1 MVQKINKAKGLPQT
15 SFTQGEISPALYGRL
30 DFDGY
35 YRGLKT
41 CRNMIVSK
49 YGSVDNRPG
58 THFVGEINDSNYLAR
73 LIPFQFNAEQQY
85 VLELGNYSLRIIIDG
100 AYVMDNGVPYLVTTP
115 WPSSDISIL
124 KFTQSADIITIEHP
138 DYPPYQIKRYGVTD
152 WRIELYANVNGPF
165 RDINS
170 DETIFVYASAAIG
183 SATVTASANIFKP
196 DMVGLPFYIACSI
209 NDDTPAWEVAK
220 ARTQGDVVIYGMNYY
235 QALNSSTTGT
245 VPPTHTEGVKID
257 GVSGVKWQ
265 YLHSGFGIVL
275 ITGYVDGMNVN
286 VAVQSRL
293 PDSCVGAAPS
303 STVNISD
310 IQNDVLC
317 QVTTATPH
325 GLVTDQVVT
334 ISGVNGMN
342 GVNGQWKVTVIDTT
356 NFILDYCHPTGTYS
370 SGGTVGITA
379 GASYPTYLWALPAWG
394 SDQGWPGTTSYFQNR
409 QLHARTNGQPTTV
422 FMSRSN
428 GFLDFGVSDPVLDD
442 DAITYRLL
450 STQVNVIKHFLDL
463 QYLLLL
469 TTGGIWMV
477 QGGSNG
483 KEVLVPG
490 TLDLKWQGEHGAS
503 DVRPLKINNFGLFV
517 TELGNEV
524 RSLGYSFAENAFVG
538 QDITTMSHH
547 LLNFNTIVD
556 WTYQRDPYSCVWSV
570 RDDGLLLGCTFFPEQ
585 QVNAWH
591 WHDTLGDVESAC
603 CITENNQNVVYLIVK
618 RTIGGTD
625 KRYVERMA
633 PRNFNDPVDAFFVD
647 CGLTYDGRVPN
658 LPASIFYGLE
668 HLEGET
674 VSILGDGIVFPQQ
687 IVQAGRITIDQDV
700 LVCHIGLPYT
710 SDFETLP
717 LASMRSDIRDKQKL
731 ISVVSMI
738 VDRSSG
744 FEIGNDVDHLKPYK
758 TRRTENY
765 DYPDALISEMID
777 ISTPATW
784 DKSGSICVRQTKPL
798 PLSILAV
805 IPQVQMGS

>member
-1 MVQKINKAKGLPQT
+1 
-15 SFTQGEISPALYGRL
+15 
-30 DFDGY
+30 
-35 YRGLKT
+35 
-41 CRNMIVSK
+41 
-49 YGSVDNRPG
+49 
-58 THFVGEINDSNYLAR
+58 
-73 LIPFQFNAEQQY
+73 
-85 VLELGNYSLRIIIDG
+85 
-100 AYVMDNGVPYLVTTP
+100 
-115 WPSSDISIL
+115 
-124 KFTQSADIITIEHP
+124 
-138 DYPPYQIKRYGVTD
+138 
-152 WRIELYANVNGPF
+152 
-165 RDINS
+165 
-170 DETIFVYASAAIG
+170 
-183 SATVTASANIFKP
+183 
-196 DMVGLPFYIACSI
+196 
-209 NDDTPAWEVAK
+209 
-220 ARTQGDVVIYGMNYY
+220 
-235 QALNSSTTGT
+235 
-245 VPPTHTEGVKID
+245 
-257 GVSGVKWQ
+257 
-265 YLHSGFGIVL
+265 
-275 ITGYVDGMNVN
+275 
-286 VAVQSRL
+286 
-293 PDSCVGAAPS
+293 
-303 STVNISD
+303 
-310 IQNDVLC
+310 
-317 QVTTATPH
+317 
-325 GLVTDQVVT
+325 
-334 ISGVNGMN
+334 
-342 GVNGQWKVTVIDTT
+342 
-356 NFILDYCHPTGTYS
+356 
-370 SGGTVGITA
+370 
-379 GASYPTYLWALPAWG
+379 
-394 SDQGWPGTTSYFQNR
+394 
-409 QLHARTNGQPTTV
+409 
-422 FMSRSN
+422 
-428 GFLDFGVSDPVLDD
+428 
-442 DAITYRLL
+442 
-450 STQVNVIKHFLDL
+450 
-463 QYLLLL
+463 
-469 TTGGIWMV
+469 MV